1 MTTFTTEDRENSI
14 WPTWPNDSWK
24 NKDYRQTEIEFFWP
38 LTEQIPLDLDYAECK
53 QSSVYMSEGSSA
65 TFGTGST
72 LTVNPTGTSWVTIN
86 SGRLDLDVEQTTI
99 ITKAKPPLYRRAL
112 YKLMGISWKL
122 K

>member
-1 MTTFTTEDRENSI
+1 MTTFTTEDREWAYWHSYNM
-14 WPTWPNDSWK
+14 PKYN
-24 NKDYRQTEIEFFWP
+24 RQTEIEFFWP
-38 LTEQIPLDLDYAECK
+38 LTEQVPLDLDYSECK

-99 ITKAKPPLYRRAL
+99 ITKSKPPIYRRAL